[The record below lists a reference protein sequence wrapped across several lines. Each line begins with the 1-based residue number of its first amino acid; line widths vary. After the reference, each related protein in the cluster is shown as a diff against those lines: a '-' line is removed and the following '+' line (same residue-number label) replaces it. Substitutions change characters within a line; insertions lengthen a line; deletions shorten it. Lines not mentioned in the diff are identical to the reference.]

1 MCGICFGELPALPDG
16 VTSPEFREFVA
27 ACLQKDYTKRASVA
41 QLLAQPFIAGRDMT
55 ASKDA
60 LRRLVAGV

>member
-1 MCGICFGELPALPDG
+1 MWAICFGEPPALPDG
-16 VTSPEFREFVA
+16 AASPELRAFVA

-41 QLLAQPFIAGRDMT
+41 QLLAHPFVARRDVA

-60 LRRLVAGV
+60 LRRLVAGA